1 MGRKILLVEDETP
14 IRELYK
20 RELDLAGFE
29 TDAFATGRD
38 GLTALKAAQ
47 YDLVLLDIM
56 LPDLNGLEVLQQMKQ
71 DEQTKSVPVVFLTN
85 LGQDTIIQKGFGLGA
100 EGYLIKAA
108 LTPDQIVQE
117 VKSIFEGKDKS

>member
-1 MGRKILLVEDETP
+1 MQRILLVEDETP

-20 RELDLAGFE
+20 RELDLAGFA
-29 TDAFATGRD
+29 TDAFANGKD
-38 GLTALKAAQ
+38 GLVALKAAQ

-56 LPDLNGLEVLQQMKQ
+56 LPDINGLEVLQTIKQ
-71 DEQTKSVPVVFLTN
+71 DPATQNVPVVFLTN
-85 LGQDTIIQKGFGLGA
+85 LGQDAIIQKGFGLGA

-117 VKSIFEGKDKS
+117 VKNIFETKAKN

>member
-1 MGRKILLVEDETP
+1 MSKKVLLVEDETP

-20 RELDLAGFE
+20 RELDLAGFA
-29 TDAFATGRD
+29 TDAFPTGRE
-38 GLTALKAAQ
+38 GLAALKAAQ

-56 LPDLNGLEVLQQMKQ
+56 LPDVNGLEVLQTIKQ
-71 DEQTKSVPVVFLTN
+71 DPDTQNTPVVFLTN
-85 LGQDTIIQKGFGLGA
+85 LGQDAIIQKGFGLGA

-117 VKSIFEGKDKS
+117 VKSIFDAQEKK